1 MRRKIDR
8 VDCRDHRQI
17 IRAKFLFEIDVPVL
31 HRHRRHISSVWFY
44 FLYQFLEVVVK
55 HNLRACKV
63 NASTN

>member
-31 HRHRRHISSVWFY
+31 HRHRRHIISVVLLF
-44 FLYQFLEVVVK
+44 V
-55 HNLRACKV
+55 
-63 NASTN
+63 SIS